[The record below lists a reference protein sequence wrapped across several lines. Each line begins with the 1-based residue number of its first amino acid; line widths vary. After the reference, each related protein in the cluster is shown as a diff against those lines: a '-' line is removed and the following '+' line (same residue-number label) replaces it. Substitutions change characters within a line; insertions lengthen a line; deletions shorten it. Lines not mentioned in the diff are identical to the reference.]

1 MVGRLIRHR
10 RGAVAA
16 LVAVLLGA
24 VGSTGSL
31 AAGLWRADA
40 GNTEGWREMSPA
52 ERVEHQRRMRGAG
65 SYQEC
70 EAYQSAQRRRVRERA
85 GRGASAPVA
94 PAARATP
101 PRQPASAAHGIA
113 PAGSDGCRQLQAQGH
128 WP

>member
-1 MVGRLIRHR
+1 MAGRLTRHR
-10 RGAVAA
+10 RRTAA
-16 LVAVLLGA
+16 AIAAILLA
-24 VGSTGSL
+24 AAGSTGSH
-31 AAGLWRADA
+31 AAGPWRADA

-52 ERVEHQRRMRGAG
+52 ERVEHQRRLRASG